1 MSKKLKEHQDVGGI
15 TDVAVLKINEANK
28 MRELYRVL
36 GEIHETGKE
45 KNVDKKKEVGG
56 ECKAMGEI
64 SEVNSA
70 DQIGQLEAS
79 RFKTKSKIT
88 IYQARKARK
97 FRKTKCLECGR
108 KFQRGKP
115 TINTATL
122 PGKFKLRQLGI
133 TGLLKESLSR
143 ESRMGNH

>member
-1 MSKKLKEHQDVGGI
+1 MGGI

-70 DQIGQLEAS
+70 DQIGQLDAF
-79 RFKTKSKIT
+79 RFEMKSKNSNLSSSKMGEISENET
-88 IYQARKARK
+88 PGMRKAIPKEETYRK
-97 FRKTKCLECGR
+97 YGDAPRNVEIEAI
-108 KFQRGKP
+108 GKHGAFNRVP
-115 TINTATL
+115 
-122 PGKFKLRQLGI
+122 FSGI
-133 TGLLKESLSR
+133 PDGIIDR
-143 ESRMGNH
+143 RAICV